1 MIKDGYV
8 MVNDCVVTD
17 SLYRVNDS
25 DLVSFADKINDYAN
39 KLGVILFNKPRGVW
53 TNCKVGE
60 NEEEV
65 VDLLPKKYKDY
76 SSIGRLDKDSQ
87 GLILFTNDGAF
98 ANRFLNSDEVHERR
112 YLVWTKRELVDQEL
126 NQLARGV
133 MLDDGPTLP
142 ATVKCVDRNCY
153 EFILTEGKNRQIRR
167 MVEFFGT
174 HVIRLKRT
182 HFGDFSLGS
191 IGEGQF
197 DFQALSAHFF
207 GRLNNNP

>member
-1 MIKDGYV
+1 
-8 MVNDCVVTD
+8 MVNDRVVTD
-17 SLYRVNDS
+17 SLYMVNDL
-25 DLVSFADKINDYAN
+25 DLVSFSDKIKNYAN
-39 KLGVILFNKPRGVW
+39 SLGVILFNKPRGVW

-60 NEEEV
+60 NEQEV
-65 VDLLPKKYKDY
+65 VDLLPKKYKNY

-112 YLVWTKRELVDQEL
+112 YLVWTKRELADQEL

-207 GRLNNNP
+207 GRLHNNP

>member
-1 MIKDGYV
+1 
-8 MVNDCVVTD
+8 MVNDRVVTD

-39 KLGVILFNKPRGVW
+39 KLGVILFHKPRGVW

-60 NEEEV
+60 NEQEV
-65 VDLLPKKYKDY
+65 VDLLPKKYKNY

-112 YLVWTKRELVDQEL
+112 YLVWTKRELADQEL
-126 NQLARGV
+126 NQLAMGV

-142 ATVKCVDRNCY
+142 ARVKCVDRNCY

-191 IGEGQF
+191 ISESQF
-197 DFQALSAHFF
+197 EFQSLKSHFF
-207 GRLNNNP
+207 ERLK